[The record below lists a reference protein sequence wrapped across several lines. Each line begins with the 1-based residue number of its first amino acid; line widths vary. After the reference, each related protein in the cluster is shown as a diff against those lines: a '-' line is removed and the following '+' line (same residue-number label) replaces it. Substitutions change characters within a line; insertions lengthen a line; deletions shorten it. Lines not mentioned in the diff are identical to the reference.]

1 MYALARLLVAIVLV
15 RTQAEAERD
24 LELLALRHEVAILR
38 RNVKRP
44 DLLPTDRLLLAALGR
59 RLPVGRLLFTPATV
73 LRWHREL
80 VRRRWSA
87 FGRRPRPGRPPI
99 PEEVRSLIVR
109 MGGENPR
116 WGERRIQGELLKL
129 GYRVSNSTVRQ
140 VLRRHRLGP
149 APRRSGPTWSQFLR
163 AHARA
168 VLACDFLAVDSV
180 RLGVLYVLVFL
191 EIGSRR
197 VIFCNATAHPDST
210 WVAQQARN
218 VAWEL
223 EELEIPITVL
233 IRDRDSKYV
242 SDFDAVFSAAGIR
255 IARTPFRTPR
265 ANAACE
271 RLLGSLRRECL
282 DWLIILG
289 ERHLVQ
295 VIREYFDHYNRARPH
310 RALGLR
316 PPEPPPILDGGLI
329 VRTQRLHGLIN
340 KYSRAA

>member
-1 MYALARLLVAIVLV
+1 L
-15 RTQAEAERD
+15 
-24 LELLALRHEVAILR
+24 
-38 RNVKRP
+38 
-44 DLLPTDRLLLAALGR
+44 
-59 RLPVGRLLFTPATV
+59 
-73 LRWHREL
+73 
-80 VRRRWSA
+80 
-87 FGRRPRPGRPPI
+87 
-99 PEEVRSLIVR
+99 
-109 MGGENPR
+109 
-116 WGERRIQGELLKL
+116 GERRIQGELLKL
-129 GYRVSNSTVRQ
+129 GYPLSNSTIRKL
-140 VLRRHRLGP
+140 LRRHRLGP

-197 VIFCNATAHPDST
+197 VLFCNATAHPHST

-218 VAWEL
+218 AACEL

-233 IRDRDSKYV
+233 IHDRDSQYG

-255 IARTPFRTPR
+255 IVRTPFRTPR

-295 VIREYFDHYNRARPH
+295 VLREYFDHYNRARPH

-316 PPEPPPILDGGLI
+316 PPDPQPILERGLI
-329 VRTQRLHGLIN
+329 VRRQRLHGLIN
-340 KYSRAA
+340 EYSRAA